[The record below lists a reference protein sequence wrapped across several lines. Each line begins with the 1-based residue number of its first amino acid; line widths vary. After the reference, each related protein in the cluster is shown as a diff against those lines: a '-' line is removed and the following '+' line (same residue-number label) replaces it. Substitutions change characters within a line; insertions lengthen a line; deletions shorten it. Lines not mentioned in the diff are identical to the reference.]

1 MRLVIIGATYTI
13 NQEETMET
21 IKQLWSQGAHLWKDH
36 KKVVI
41 GVAIAIIIILLF
53 VN

>member
-1 MRLVIIGATYTI
+1 MSLVIIGETYTI
-13 NQEETMET
+13 NQEETMEKV
-21 IKQLWSQGAHLWKDH
+21 KQLWSEGVHLWADH

-41 GVAIAIIIILLF
+41 GVAVAIVIIILL

>member
-1 MRLVIIGATYTI
+1 MSLVIIGETYTI

-21 IKQLWSQGAHLWKDH
+21 IKQLWSQGTHLWKDH
-36 KKVVI
+36 KKAVI
-41 GVAIAIIIILLF
+41 IWVIAIIIIISL

>member
-1 MRLVIIGATYTI
+1 MSLVLIGETYTI

-21 IKQLWSQGAHLWKDH
+21 IKQLWSQGTHLWNDH
-36 KKVVI
+36 KKAVIIGAVV
-41 GVAIAIIIILLF
+41 IIIIISL

>member
-1 MRLVIIGATYTI
+1 MSLVLIGETYTI

-41 GVAIAIIIILLF
+41 GVVIGIIIIISLI
-53 VN
+53 N